1 MHLKIRSLKNIFGT
15 FNSWDLKRYLYIL
28 VFLLFI
34 FEKQFVFAYTTNAT
48 TAAGNWSTAGIW
60 SQGHVP
66 TSSEFVQ
73 IKHNTIISTAAV
85 CKGIDVQS
93 LKTLTINSGASLTA
107 SCQATCC
114 IYESIYVSGTINC
127 AGTLV
132 GTGSYSS
139 NNGVT
144 VNSSGTINITSPGSF
159 SFKGPLGGTGTVN
172 MNAQTMTIGTGG
184 NVVSGIKINSTGIIN
199 LNGGT
204 SHNFDAAN
212 CTTDQATLIV
222 DGENVYH
229 AYGSNVYF
237 KKIILGSSF
246 SYQNSIFNYC
256 NNLCVYDLDAS
267 NNGNNSIDC
276 GSSSSKTLTIEGSV
290 INVSG
295 KSGNYTCSDNKGLFR
310 GSGTVRF
317 YSGLHSFS
325 GWTKLATQTVP
336 NYGGGYAIQ
345 YPNLIIVA
353 NSNTVNIGTNNT
365 PDVNYLDV
373 AFRLEMYS
381 VNSTNS
387 FITTTLPSS
396 SYIKARGDVYIGRD
410 YLNGNTNT
418 LTLNLK
424 HKIEYNGTGGNW
436 YMGNNSAHII
446 YVYWEN
452 ATVPVMNNFIYATAY
467 GTVNYIGPNSTDQI
481 AINASY
487 YNLNVNRTH
496 TSGSDYIVALFSNI
510 AVRNELKMTKG
521 DLDVRGYNIDLE
533 TTGFVNSESNTNRIF
548 CSGCSAGA
556 TDGKILSQGTNLAAS
571 TDYTNIRG
579 MGIGITTYA
588 NAPGST
594 DINRGFRIRSGGELN
609 TSVKRYFEIT
619 PTNNTTLG
627 ATLTFHYWDLESN
640 GLSISEVALYRDNTG
655 SDGWVKRGGS
665 YAAPVPGDNTVTLP
679 GIDEFSPWTV
689 GKNNEP
695 VPVRLL
701 FFDATCDKNKIVLN
715 WSTASETNCNNF
727 IIEKSYDTKT
737 WTSIGSLAGAGNSN
751 HLNNYSFSD
760 DEPFEKTVYYR
771 LKQVDYD
778 GAFDIYGPVAAGC
791 AENNDNM
798 EIQVYPNPTD
808 EKVYIQ
814 AAIDRP
820 GNILLTDITGRTIT
834 EYQQHILSVPLEVS
848 LESVPPG
855 IYMIRVVTEGFSN
868 NYKIVRK

>member
-1 MHLKIRSLKNIFGT
+1 MFTYCLGSFTNNNTNTSTSWLVLNSTGILDLTASSNKNVTFYANTTLSGTLKCGT
-15 FNSWDLKRYLYIL
+15 FTINSSKTATVGGIVYCNS
-28 VFLLFI
+28 
-34 FEKQFVFAYTTNAT
+34 NAVIT
-48 TAAGNWSTAGIW
+48 G
-60 SQGHVP
+60 
-66 TSSEFVQ
+66 
-73 IKHNTIISTAAV
+73 
-85 CKGIDVQS
+85 
-93 LKTLTINSGASLTA
+93 TLTINAGGKFSTTGTGGTSTG
-107 SCQATCC
+107 T
-114 IYESIYVSGTINC
+114 IIGTGTINNS
-127 AGTLV
+127 GTLITGNDIGV
-132 GTGSYSS
+132 KVLGNINANIINICGGTSHDFKSG
-139 NNGVT
+139 NNLTKTTIVIGDGNHVSACMWLKNNDIVVQKIT
-144 VNSSGTINITSPGSF
+144 FNNSGSGTCYLSSANCTVYDLDIGSTSGSTGCKVSVEPLYTLF
-159 SFKGPLGGTGTVN
+159 IEGPQVSNANHGNVFPGTGTVCYYSGKSGTWAVGN
-172 MNAQTMTIGTGG
+172 QTVMTISTTGTYNVTYGG
-184 NVVSGIKINSTGIIN
+184 NLQICANGNSITFGNNIFTVTKTTTIKGNLEIFSTAS
-199 LNGGT
+199 GGT
-204 SHNFDAAN
+204 V
-212 CTTDQATLIV
+212 TTNDYS
-222 DGENVYH
+222 DR
-229 AYGSNVYF
+229 
-237 KKIILGSSF
+237 IIT
-246 SYQNSIFNYC
+246 
-256 NNLCVYDLDAS
+256 V
-267 NNGNNSIDC
+267 
-276 GSSSSKTLTIEGSV
+276 GSSSS
-290 INVSG
+290 NA
-295 KSGNYTCSDNKGLFR
+295 GN
-310 GSGTVRF
+310 F
-317 YSGLHSFS
+317 YF
-325 GWTKLATQTVP
+325 TQDRY
-336 NYGGGYAIQ
+336 N
-345 YPNLIIVA
+345 NF
-353 NSNTVNIGTNNT
+353 VN
-365 PDVNYLDV
+365 P
-373 AFRLEMYS
+373 
-381 VNSTNS
+381 
-387 FITTTLPSS
+387 FI
-396 SYIKARGDVYIGRD
+396 
-410 YLNGNTNT
+410 
-418 LTLNLK
+418 LNLNNR
-424 HKIEYNGTGGNW
+424 IEKNTGGTYPATV
-436 YMGNNSAHII
+436 YMGNASSTINVYYENATYPAINYFTKDYTTLISSLSPFYGIVYYLGTTTGTNQIAIPVSYYDMTVNRTNSAHI
-446 YVYWEN
+446 VQLK
-452 ATVPVMNNFIYATAY
+452 
-467 GTVNYIGPNSTDQI
+467 NYS
-481 AINASY
+481 
-487 YNLNVNRTH
+487 
-496 TSGSDYIVALFSNI
+496 I
-510 AVRNELKMTKG
+510 AVRNDLTMTQG
-521 DLDVRGYNIDLE
+521 LVDVNDLNIDLL
-533 TTGFVNSESNTNRIF
+533 TTGEIIDESNTNRIY
-548 CSGCSAGA
+548 CSGCASSLAEGR
-556 TDGKILSQGTNLAAS
+556 ILSQGTDLAA
-571 TDYTNIRG
+571 TTNYTNIRG

-715 WSTASETNCNNF
+715 WSTASETNCDNF

-737 WTSIGSLAGAGNSN
+737 WTSIGTLAGAGNSN